1 MKLYTTYYCF
11 KMRIAIT
18 LLRRAVCNIERQ
30 AAEKGVCVQML
41 RDKIQ
46 NFDVGMF
53 EQNVIAY
60 LVMEQ
65 PNLLEHIHFEG
76 DYCFNCW

>member
-1 MKLYTTYYCF
+1 ML
-11 KMRIAIT
+11 
-18 LLRRAVCNIERQ
+18 
-30 AAEKGVCVQML
+30 QML

-65 PNLLEHIHFEG
+65 PSLLEHIHFEG

>member
-1 MKLYTTYYCF
+1 
-11 KMRIAIT
+11 
-18 LLRRAVCNIERQ
+18 
-30 AAEKGVCVQML
+30 ML

-60 LVMEQ
+60 LVMQQ
-65 PNLLEHIHFEG
+65 PDLLDHIYFEG
-76 DYCFNCW
+76 DYCFNCWSVLFAPSSKLRY

>member
-1 MKLYTTYYCF
+1 
-11 KMRIAIT
+11 
-18 LLRRAVCNIERQ
+18 
-30 AAEKGVCVQML
+30 ML

-65 PNLLEHIHFEG
+65 PKLLDHIHFEG
-76 DYCFNCW
+76 NYCFNCWQGFSSVKTYITECMMM